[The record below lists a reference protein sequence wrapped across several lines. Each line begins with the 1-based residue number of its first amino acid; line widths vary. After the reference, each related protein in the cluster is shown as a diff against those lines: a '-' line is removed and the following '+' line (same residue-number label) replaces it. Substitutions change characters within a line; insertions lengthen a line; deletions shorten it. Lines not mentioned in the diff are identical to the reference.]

1 MANYKDLHGFEI
13 KHRSSDPPS
22 PIEGEIWYN
31 TTSKTLKLAPKIS
44 AWSAGGA
51 LSTSRSQLAGA
62 GIQTA
67 GLVFGGSA
75 TNTTAPSGTH
85 GAKTEEYDGSSWTAG
100 GNKSNLK
107 RQLSGFGLQ
116 TAAVEFGGYSDEGS
130 PSYRQVSE
138 EYDGSSWTSG
148 GNYISV
154 ISNGCGGGTGSLTAG
169 FNYGGYTPD
178 TYVNT
183 SAEYDGSSWTSGNTA
198 PYTAGNTSMTGTQ
211 TAVIG
216 IGGNAPP
223 TVTTAVEYD
232 GTNFTVATSVP
243 VVSQAVGSS
252 GTQTASHF
260 FGGFMATAHG
270 TGTYEYDG
278 TNWAASAS
286 VGTGRHQP
294 GNTGTSTVPDGFF
307 AGGDVSETTTYTATE
322 EFSKA
327 VTVRTAD
334 TS

>member
-1 MANYKDLHGFEI
+1 MANYKNLHGLEI

-44 AWSAGGA
+44 SWSAGGA
-51 LSTSRSQLAGA
+51 LGTSRSQLSGA

-107 RQLSGFGLQ
+107 RQLSGFGIQ
-116 TAAVEFGGYSDEGS
+116 TAAVDFGGYADPAG
-130 PSYRQVSE
+130 YQNTCE
-138 EYDGSSWTSG
+138 EYGGTSWTSG

-278 TNWAASAS
+278 TNWAASVS

>member
-100 GNKSNLK
+100 GN
-107 RQLSGFGLQ
+107 
-116 TAAVEFGGYSDEGS
+116 
-130 PSYRQVSE
+130 
-138 EYDGSSWTSG
+138 
-148 GNYISV
+148 YITV

-232 GTNFTVATSVP
+232 GTNFTVATSSP
-243 VVSQAVGSS
+243 VVLQSAGSS
-252 GTQTASHF
+252 GIQTAAHF
-260 FGGFMATAHG
+260 FGGFISTAHG
-270 TGTYEYDG
+270 TGTHEYDG